1 MQRRVII
8 LGATGSIG
16 TQALDIVRANPNKFK
31 VVGLSA
37 GGNNISALAQYALEF
52 KVETVAIAQ
61 GTSAQDFQLAIYAQ
75 ASKQGFAEGQFEVP
89 KLLVG
94 PDAATQLAGYQA
106 DVVLNGITGAVG
118 LGPTV
123 AALTAGTTLAL
134 ANKESLVI
142 GGHAVTKLAKP
153 GQIVP
158 VDSEHSAL
166 AQCLRAGSSA
176 EVKRLVL
183 TASGGPFR
191 GYTKEQLEEV
201 SVEQALKHPT
211 WAMGPVVTIN
221 SSTMMNKG
229 LEIIEAHLLFD
240 IPMDRIDV
248 VVHPQSIVHSMV
260 EFIDGSTIAQA
271 SPPDMHLPIA
281 LGLNWPDRV
290 EHSTIG
296 VDWTT
301 NSTWTFEPLNNEV
314 FPAVQLAKL
323 VGSKAGTAPAVMN
336 GANEVAVENF
346 LAGTLKYSEIVP
358 IVRRIVESHLANG
371 FVSDEH
377 LTIEE
382 VTKAAQWAQQ
392 ECRDAISN

>member
-1 MQRRVII
+1 MKKNVII

-16 TQALDIVRANPNKFK
+16 TQALNIIRKNPEQFN

-37 GGNNISALAQYALEF
+37 GGNNIAQLANAALEF
-52 KVETVAIAQ
+52 KAEVVAIAK
-61 GTSAQDFQLAIYAQ
+61 GSSAQDFQLAIYAA
-75 ASKQGFAEGQFEVP
+75 ASKAGYAEGDFELP

-94 PDAATQLAGYQA
+94 PNAAADLAGYPA

-123 AALTAGTTLAL
+123 SALKSGATLAL

-142 GGHAVTKLAKP
+142 GGRAVTSLAKP

-158 VDSEHSAL
+158 VDSEHSAI
-166 AQCLRAGSSA
+166 AQCLRAGSKA
-176 EVKRLVL
+176 EVKKLIL

-191 GYTKEQLEEV
+191 GLTKNELELV

-211 WAMGPVVTIN
+211 WVMGPVVTIN

-240 IPMDRIDV
+240 IPIDQIEV

-260 EFIDGSTIAQA
+260 EFIDGSVIAQA

-281 LGLNWPDRV
+281 LGLGWPNRIS
-290 EHSTIG
+290 ESAASC
-296 VDWTT
+296 DWSSATSW
-301 NSTWTFEPLNNEV
+301 NFEPVDNEL
-314 FPAVQLAKL
+314 FPAINLAKY
-323 VGSKAGTAPAVMN
+323 VGTKGGTAPAVMN
-336 GANEVAVENF
+336 GANEVAVDSF
-346 LAGTLKYSEIVP
+346 LSGAIKYLEIIPLVS
-358 IVRRIVESHLANG
+358 RIVELHLATDYM
-371 FVSDEH
+371 SDDR

-382 VTKAAQWAQQ
+382 VTKAAHWAK
-392 ECRDAISN
+392 DACQAEINK

>member
-16 TQALDIVRANPNKFK
+16 TQALDLVRSNPDKFK

-37 GGNNISALAQYALEF
+37 GGNNIEALAKSALEF
-52 KVETVAIAQ
+52 GVEVVAIAS
-61 GTSAQDFQLAIYAQ
+61 GSAAQDFQIAIYAQ
-75 ASKQGFAEGQFEVP
+75 ASKNGYAEGSFAVP
-89 KLLVG
+89 KLLIG
-94 PDAATQLAGYQA
+94 PDAASQLAA
-106 DVVLNGITGAVG
+106 MSCDVVLNGITGAVG

-123 AALTAGTTLAL
+123 AALNAGTTLAL

-142 GGHAVTKLAKP
+142 GGKAITKLAKP

-166 AQCLRAGSSA
+166 AQALLAGTKA
-176 EVKRLVL
+176 EVKKLIL

-191 GYTKEQLEEV
+191 GYTKEQLELV
-201 SVEQALKHPT
+201 TVEQALSHPT
-211 WAMGPVVTIN
+211 WAMGPVVTVN

-240 IPMDRIDV
+240 ISMEQIEV
-248 VVHPQSIVHSMV
+248 VVHPQSVVHSMV
-260 EFIDGSTIAQA
+260 EFVDGSTIAQA

-281 LGLNWPDRV
+281 LGLSWPDRLPNS
-290 EHSTIG
+290 STPC
-296 VDWTT
+296 DW
-301 NSTWTFEPLNNEV
+301 STSTSWTFEPVNNEV
-314 FPAVQLAKL
+314 FPAVNLAKK

-336 GANEVAVENF
+336 AANEVAVDAF
-346 LAGTLKYSEIVP
+346 LEGSLKYSQIVP
-358 IVRRIVESHLANG
+358 TVSQIVESHLASG
-371 FVSDEH
+371 FVSDQD

-382 VTKAAQWAQQ
+382 VIKAANWAT
-392 ECRDAISN
+392 EATNALLAK